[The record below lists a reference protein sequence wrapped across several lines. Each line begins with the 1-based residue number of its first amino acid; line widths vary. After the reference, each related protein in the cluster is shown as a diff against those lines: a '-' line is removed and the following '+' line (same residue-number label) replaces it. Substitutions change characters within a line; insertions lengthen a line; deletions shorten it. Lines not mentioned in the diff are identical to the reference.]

1 MGRNKLIYAM
11 SHYAVVISA
20 VEGKGGTWSG
30 AIENLKNGWVPMYVR
45 EAEAIP
51 DGNRALI
58 RRGIPGL
65 ILDSFNGEQRLMSV
79 FNAKKDERGFSSSKS
94 ETNELPYETKTLET
108 GRGSSIESE
117 VHETEIIDDLFEV
130 VWPYIQNALMLAQES
145 SSKALAEQFKVN
157 KKQMDS
163 WLQQALLLGRI
174 EKLSK
179 PVRYRLLFIDKDEN
193 YQPSLHFDLDE
204 QKM

>member
-1 MGRNKLIYAM
+1 M

-117 VHETEIIDDLFEV
+117 VHETEIIDDCLANGPRNIFKSFPNCSLISFTTRSLAVAV
-130 VWPYIQNALMLAQES
+130 VASTGMPA
-145 SSKALAEQFKVN
+145 
-157 KKQMDS
+157 
-163 WLQQALLLGRI
+163 GRFSI
-174 EKLSK
+174 I
-179 PVRYRLLFIDKDEN
+179 PTIRR
-193 YQPSLHFDLDE
+193 
-204 QKM
+204 